1 MAGLIM
7 GFKPLSAHERE
18 ARQKK
23 YRDRRSTARR
33 TQNNGE
39 IHETSGED
47 DTSEGD
53 FDRNGQ
59 RGTGYH
65 KKSKLSVDTNDI
77 LRNVEGQL

>member
-7 GFKPLSAHERE
+7 GFKPLSAQERE

-23 YRDRRSTARR
+23 YQDRKLNARR

-47 DTSEGD
+47 DDSEEE
-53 FDRNGQ
+53 FDRHGG

-77 LRNVEGQL
+77 LRNVEG